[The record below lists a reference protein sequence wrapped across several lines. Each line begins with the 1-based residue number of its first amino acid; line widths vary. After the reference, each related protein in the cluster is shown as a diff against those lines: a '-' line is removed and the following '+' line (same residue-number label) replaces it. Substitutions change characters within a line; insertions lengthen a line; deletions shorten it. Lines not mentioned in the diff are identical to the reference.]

1 VRGGGTPAL
10 GLFNAPVRQDGTF
23 ALPNV
28 PPGEY
33 ILRVIMPRPPQA
45 GPATGPPEF
54 STALVTINGEDL
66 SGVTLVPTAPV
77 TIAGR
82 VVFDDPGASQSLKA
96 SNIRVLA
103 QPLGTDDSLLGGGGL
118 PSPLHDDFTF
128 ENKTF
133 PGRVAL
139 RAVVPIT
146 PDASNGWQLKAVRVN
161 GVDVTDTGVDVGP
174 QGTSGIE
181 IEVTNRA
188 QQISGAVTDAAGAS
202 VKDYTVLLFSQNRS
216 RWTEPTSR
224 YLALARPRDDGSFR
238 VATLPPGEYFAV
250 ALIRMDI
257 NDWQDP
263 ETLEALSRS
272 ATTFVLGPG
281 DTRTLD
287 LKLSNAP

>member
-1 VRGGGTPAL
+1 M
-10 GLFNAPVRQDGTF
+10 
-23 ALPNV
+23 

-33 ILRVIMPRPPQA
+33 ILRVIAARPPQA
-45 GPATGPPEF
+45 GPLTGAPAF
-54 STALVTINGEDL
+54 STALVTVNGEDL

-82 VVFDDPGASQSLKA
+82 VVFDDAGAGQSLKPA
-96 SNIRVLA
+96 TIRVLV
-103 QPLGTDDSLLGGGGL
+103 QPLGTDDNLFGGGGP

-128 ENKTF
+128 DIKTL

-139 RAVVPIT
+139 RASVPTT
-146 PDASNGWQLKAVRVN
+146 PDAPNGWQVKAVRVN
-161 GVDVTDTGVDVGP
+161 GADVTDTGVDVNP

-181 IEVTNRA
+181 IEVTNRI
-188 QQISGAVTDAAGAS
+188 QQISGAVTDGAGAS

-216 RWTEPTSR
+216 RWTEPTGR

-250 ALIRMDI
+250 AVVRIDI

-263 ETLEALSRS
+263 ETLEALSRA
-272 ATTFVLGPG
+272 ATTFVLAPG